1 MRSAA
6 SERAASSMSGKT
18 FRMTTTAPVLGAM
31 VLLLLCAC
39 SGPQASAPA
48 AGDGSTRPNGGGA
61 PGQFAQS
68 GGGPNSAGPNSGG
81 PNAGGPRGMGGP
93 FGGAAQPVGVVTASA
108 SEGSLGLEIE
118 AIGNA
123 VANESA
129 EITSKTVN
137 TVIAIRFKEGQFVK
151 RGAVLVEFDSAQAR
165 ADLAAAEAALA
176 ESRSQYNRS
185 QELLETKVLSQSQMD
200 QLEATLK
207 TNEAKV
213 ASARAHL
220 DDTIIRAPFDGRIG
234 FKRISVGGLVNP
246 GTVIST
252 LDDTTVM
259 KLDFTVPQSYLFG
272 LTPGLAVTAEIAGVP
287 NKSFT
292 GRITTLDSRVD
303 PVTRSIVVRAE
314 LPNKDGTLKPG
325 MFMTAKISAAA
336 VSALL
341 IPEGALVPEQG
352 KTFVFVVKDGVAT
365 RREVT
370 IGRRRPG
377 EVQVTTGLGR
387 GERVV
392 VEGTQKIRDG
402 VAVLEVDSTG
412 TSVAAAT

>member
-1 MRSAA
+1 M
-6 SERAASSMSGKT
+6 KLI
-18 FRMTTTAPVLGAM
+18 APALAVG
-31 VLLLLCAC
+31 LLLVLAGC
-39 SGPQASAPA
+39 SGSTASAPTGGNGA
-48 AGDGSTRPNGGGA
+48 RPSGVGA
-61 PGQFAQS
+61 PR
-68 GGGPNSAGPNSGG
+68 GGGPS
-81 PNAGGPRGMGGP
+81 GMGGP
-93 FGGAAQPVGVVTASA
+93 LGGMPQSVGVVTAAA
-108 SEGSLGLEIE
+108 SEGSVGLDIE

-137 TVIAIRFKEGQFVK
+137 TVTAIRFQEGQFVK

-165 ADLAAAEAALA
+165 ADLAATEAAFA

-213 ASARAHL
+213 ASARARL
-220 DDTIIRAPFDGRIG
+220 EDTIIRAPFDGRIG
-234 FKRISVGGLVNP
+234 FRRLSVGSLVNP

-252 LDDTTVM
+252 LDDTSVM

-272 LTPGLAVTAEIAGVP
+272 LTPGLPIQAQIAGVP
-287 NKSFT
+287 NKTFS

-325 MFMTAKISAAA
+325 MFMTAKISAGATK
-336 VSALL
+336 ALV

-352 KTFVFVVKDGVAT
+352 KTFVFVVKDGIAT
-365 RREVT
+365 KREVI

-377 EVQVTTGLGR
+377 EVQVMMGLDR

-402 VAVLEVDSTG
+402 IQVLEVDANG
-412 TSVAAAT
+412 TSLAET

>member
-1 MRSAA
+1 MTFLLPPGCITGQFLSLPKTRRFAA
-6 SERAASSMSGKT
+6 VFGKPFAMKT
-18 FRMTTTAPVLGAM
+18 IVPVLTGA
-31 VLLLLCAC
+31 VLLALSAC
-39 SGPQASAPA
+39 SGSPASAPTGGNGAQPNGAGAPA
-48 AGDGSTRPNGGGA
+48 AGAPGA
-61 PGQFAQS
+61 PRG
-68 GGGPNSAGPNSGG
+68 
-81 PNAGGPRGMGGP
+81 GMGSSP
-93 FGGAAQPVGVVTASA
+93 FGGTGQPVGVVTAA
-108 SEGSLGLEIE
+108 AREGALGLEIE

-137 TVIAIRFKEGQFVK
+137 TVTAIRFQEGQFVK

-176 ESRSQYNRS
+176 ESRSQFNRS
-185 QELLETKVLSQSQMD
+185 RELVETKVISQSQMD

-213 ASARAHL
+213 ASARARL
-220 DDTIIRAPFDGRIG
+220 SDTIIRAPFDGRIG
-234 FKRISVGGLVNP
+234 FRRLSVGSLVNP

-252 LDDTTVM
+252 LDDTSVM

-272 LTPGLAVTAEIAGVP
+272 LTPGLPITAQIAGVP
-287 NKSFT
+287 NKTFT
-292 GRITTLDSRVD
+292 GHITTLDSRVD

-325 MFMTAKISAAA
+325 MFMTAKINAAA
-336 VSALL
+336 AKALL

-352 KTFVFVVKDGVAT
+352 KTFVFVVKDGFVAK
-365 RREVT
+365 REVT

-377 EVQVTTGLGR
+377 EVQVTTGLDR

-412 TSVAAAT
+412 TSVAET

>member
-1 MRSAA
+1 
-6 SERAASSMSGKT
+6 
-18 FRMTTTAPVLGAM
+18 VLVA
-31 VLLLLCAC
+31 VLLGLAAC
-39 SGPQASAPA
+39 SGS
-48 AGDGSTRPNGGGA
+48 STPSSNAPNGGGA
-61 PGQFAQS
+61 
-68 GGGPNSAGPNSGG
+68 AGPGKFGPPGGQG
-81 PNAGGPRGMGGP
+81 PNAGRPGGP
-93 FGGAAQPVGVVTASA
+93 PGAGPFAGNSQPVGVITAPA
-108 SEGSLGLEIE
+108 NTGSMGLEIE

-129 EITSKTVN
+129 QITSRTLN
-137 TVIAIRFKEGQFVK
+137 TVTAIRFQEGQLVK
-151 RGAVLVEFDSAQAR
+151 RGAVLVEFNSAQAR

-213 ASARAHL
+213 AASRARL
-220 DDTIIRAPFDGRIG
+220 QDTIIRAPFSGRMG
-234 FKRISVGGLVNP
+234 FRHISVGGLVNP

-252 LDDTTVM
+252 LDDTSVM
-259 KLDFTVPQSYLFG
+259 KLDFTVPQAYMFG
-272 LTPGLAVTAEIAGVP
+272 LTPGLPVTAQIAGVP
-287 NKSFT
+287 NKAFS
-292 GRITTLDSRVD
+292 GKITTLDSRVD
-303 PVTRSIVVRAE
+303 PVTRSIMVRAE
-314 LPNKDGTLKPG
+314 IPNADGTLKPG

-336 VSALL
+336 AQALL
-341 IPEGALVPEQG
+341 VPEGAIVPEQG
-352 KTFVFVVKDGVAT
+352 KTFVFVVKDGVALK
-365 RREVT
+365 REVT

-377 EVQVTTGLGR
+377 EVQVTTGLND

-402 VAVLEVDSTG
+402 AAVLELDSDK

>member
-1 MRSAA
+1 MRPAA
-6 SERAASSMSGKT
+6 QRECAPRPVKLTVSVLAA
-18 FRMTTTAPVLGAM
+18 
-31 VLLLLCAC
+31 LLLGLAAC
-39 SGPQASAPA
+39 SGS
-48 AGDGSTRPNGGGA
+48 STSPSGA
-61 PGQFAQS
+61 PG
-68 GGGPNSAGPNSGG
+68 GGGPPGQGKFGPPGSGG
-81 PNAGGPRGMGGP
+81 PNAGRPGGP
-93 FGGAAQPVGVVTASA
+93 PGAGPFAGNGQPVGVITAPA
-108 SEGSLGLEIE
+108 NTGSMGLEIE

-129 EITSKTVN
+129 QITSRTLN
-137 TVIAIRFKEGQFVK
+137 TVTAIRFQEGQLVK

-213 ASARAHL
+213 AASRARLA
-220 DDTIIRAPFDGRIG
+220 DTIIRAPFNGRMG
-234 FKRISVGGLVNP
+234 FRHISRGGLVNP

-252 LDDTTVM
+252 LDDTSVM
-259 KLDFTVPQSYLFG
+259 KLDFTVPQAYMFG
-272 LTPGLAVTAEIAGVP
+272 LTPGLAITAQIAGVP
-287 NKSFT
+287 NKTFN
-292 GRITTLDSRVD
+292 GKITTLDSRVD

-314 LPNKDGTLKPG
+314 IPNADGTLKPG

-336 VSALL
+336 AQALL
-341 IPEGALVPEQG
+341 VPEGAIVPEQG
-352 KTFVFVVKDGVAT
+352 KTFVFVVKDGVALK
-365 RREVT
+365 REVT
-370 IGRRRPG
+370 LGRRRPG
-377 EVQVTTGLGR
+377 EVQVTTGLND

-402 VAVLEVDSTG
+402 AAVLELDSDE

>member
-1 MRSAA
+1 MRPLDGCDRALSRKSGKPLRLADPFALACLFAVALIIAGCSNGSPTTNGAGGSANA
-6 SERAASSMSGKT
+6 SATPPNEGSRPNAAAGGRQNASS
-18 FRMTTTAPVLGAM
+18 R
-31 VLLLLCAC
+31 
-39 SGPQASAPA
+39 
-48 AGDGSTRPNGGGA
+48 
-61 PGQFAQS
+61 
-68 GGGPNSAGPNSGG
+68 
-81 PNAGGPRGMGGP
+81 AGGPPGGG
-93 FGGAAQPVGVVTASA
+93 FGGSQTVGVVTAPA
-108 SEGSLGLEIE
+108 STGQLGLDIE

-137 TVIAIRFKEGQFVK
+137 TVTAIRFKDGQPVK
-151 RGAVLVEFDSAQAR
+151 RGVILVEFDSAQAR

-176 ESRSQYNRS
+176 ESKSQYKRS

-213 ASARAHL
+213 ASARARL
-220 DDTIIRAPFDGRIG
+220 EDTIIRAPFDGRIG
-234 FKRISVGGLVNP
+234 FRRVSVGSLVNP

-252 LDDTTVM
+252 LDDSSVM
-259 KLDFTVPQSYLFG
+259 KLDFTVPQSAMFG
-272 LTPGLAVTAEIAGVP
+272 LTPGLPITAQIAGVP
-287 NKSFT
+287 NKTFT
-292 GRITTLDSRVD
+292 GKVTTLDSRVD
-303 PVTRSIVVRAE
+303 PVTRSIIVRAE

-336 VSALL
+336 AQALL

-352 KTFVFVVKDGVAT
+352 RTFVFVVKNGVASK
-365 RREVT
+365 REVT

-377 EVQVTTGLGR
+377 EVQVTTGLDL
-387 GERVV
+387 GEKVV

-402 VAVLEVDSTG
+402 VPVLELESDA
-412 TSVAAAT
+412 TSVAAAS

>member
-1 MRSAA
+1 MRPAA
-6 SERAASSMSGKT
+6 QRERAPRPVKFTAS
-18 FRMTTTAPVLGAM
+18 VLAA
-31 VLLLLCAC
+31 VLLGLAAC
-39 SGPQASAPA
+39 SGSSTAP
-48 AGDGSTRPNGGGA
+48 SGGA
-61 PGQFAQS
+61 PNGDGPPGQGKFGPP
-68 GGGPNSAGPNSGG
+68 GGQG
-81 PNAGGPRGMGGP
+81 PNAGRPGGP
-93 FGGAAQPVGVVTASA
+93 PGAGPFAGNAQPVGVITAPA
-108 SEGSLGLEIE
+108 NTGSMGLEIE

-129 EITSKTVN
+129 QITSKSLN
-137 TVIAIRFKEGQFVK
+137 TVTAIRFQEGQLVK

-176 ESRSQYNRS
+176 ESRSQYKRS

-213 ASARAHL
+213 AASRARL
-220 DDTIIRAPFDGRIG
+220 EDTIIRAPFSGRMG
-234 FKRISVGGLVNP
+234 FRHISLGGLVNP

-252 LDDTTVM
+252 LDDTSVM
-259 KLDFTVPQSYLFG
+259 KLDFTVPQAYMFG
-272 LTPGLAVTAEIAGVP
+272 LAPGLAITAQIAGVP
-287 NKSFT
+287 NKTFN
-292 GRITTLDSRVD
+292 GKITTLDSRVD

-314 LPNKDGTLKPG
+314 IPNADGTLKPG

-336 VSALL
+336 AQALL
-341 IPEGALVPEQG
+341 VPEGAIVPEQG
-352 KTFVFVVKDGVAT
+352 KTFVFVVKDGVALK
-365 RREVT
+365 REVT

-377 EVQVTTGLGR
+377 EVQVTTGLND

-402 VAVLEVDSTG
+402 AAVLELDSDK